1 MQPLLAP
8 PARGRTGRRLVQSL
22 RVGIGRRMTAARSP
36 HLRFGLIVAALAFLL
51 DQFTKWVVIVPLS
64 LATQPDGRIS
74 LAPVFDLQWA
84 ENCGISLSMFSRC
97 DDTQRWTLEIGRASC
112 RERVVSTCRSRWSP
126 YH

>member
-1 MQPLLAP
+1 MRPLLAP

-84 ENCGISLSMFSRC
+84 ENCGISLS
-97 DDTQRWTLEIGRASC
+97 
-112 RERVVSTCRSRWSP
+112 RSEEHTSDLQSLMRIS
-126 YH
+126 YAVFCLKTKK